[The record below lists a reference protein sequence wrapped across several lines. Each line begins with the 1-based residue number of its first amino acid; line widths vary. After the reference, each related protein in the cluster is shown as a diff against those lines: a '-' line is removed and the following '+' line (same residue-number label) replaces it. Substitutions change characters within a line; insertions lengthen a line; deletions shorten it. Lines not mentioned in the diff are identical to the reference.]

1 MAQDINKALEDLEKN
16 LKDLESARVQVEKT
30 INASNDLQRTVS
42 KYVFSVKSL
51 CESLGQMVITW
62 DTRTQAILDNFEK
75 RVQSLTKEFS
85 EKTDK
90 EVKLFE
96 DQNIKLSSSVKEL
109 SRITSNL
116 SGIKSLLEEK
126 LDVLKDA
133 ISFLRI
139 EVEEYYKSINENI
152 DYSRRDLWDSV
163 TTLHKKTDTI
173 QSRLSE
179 IEKSLVSSSARTNK
193 NSLISIF
200 AIIVGIVV
208 LATLHFI

>member
-1 MAQDINKALEDLEKN
+1 MPQDINKALEDLEKN